1 MFKHLPKTF
10 YKHITEVYKC
20 CILLKFTPTTW
31 KDTRVIF
38 IPKPG
43 KENYNK
49 AKSFRPISLSNYLLK
64 GLERLLGWHM
74 KEKLIENPI
83 HSSSSTSA

>member
-1 MFKHLPKTF
+1 MMIYRACF
-10 YKHITEVYKC
+10 YLEY
-20 CILLKFTPTTW
+20 TPTPW
-31 KDTRVIF
+31 KDTKVIF

-43 KENYNK
+43 KEDYNQ

-74 KEKLIENPI
+74 N
-83 HSSSSTSA
+83 